1 MFVSAW
7 AVMAIS
13 VTTADGADAGELAT
27 VAAAT
32 FPLACADRVAPQ
44 DIAAFIAAHLS
55 EERFAEYLAA
65 ADRVI
70 LTATVDGRI
79 VGYAM
84 LIRCSGHQSAVEL
97 SKMYVLPGHH
107 GTGAAAALMQSGIDW
122 AARTGAESLWLGV
135 NQHNDRAQRFYRKH
149 GFDITGDRTFRLGN
163 STEQDYVMARPLV
176 NANNREVAR
185 RYFLR

>member
-1 MFVSAW
+1 
-7 AVMAIS
+7 MAIS
-13 VTTADGADAGELAT
+13 VATANGADAGELAT

-32 FPLACADRVAPQ
+32 FPLACPDRVAPQ

-70 LTATVDGRI
+70 LTATAEGRI
-79 VGYAM
+79 IGYTM
-84 LIRCSGHQSAVEL
+84 LIRGADGIEL

-122 AARTGAESLWLGV
+122 AARNGAESVWLGV
-135 NQHNDRAQRFYRKH
+135 NQLNDRAQRFYRKH

-163 STEQDYVMARPLV
+163 STEHDYVMVRPLV
-176 NANNREVAR
+176 NANSREVAR